1 MGREYLVIGAGQFGK
16 SVAENLT
23 RLRQSVLVVDIQ
35 QKIVESIADEVDA
48 AVTADATDEAA
59 LVELEAASVTTAI
72 VTIGTEAVEAS
83 ILATALLKQLGVPRI
98 IARATNPLHARVL
111 HSVGADEVIAPEEEI
126 GRRLATRLAHPTI
139 KDQLDLGSASLAE
152 VRVPEKFAGRSLREL
167 NIRQRYNVTVIGIQR
182 GGQIMPSPRADEKL
196 SGSDVL
202 LIIGTPDAVQAVAD
216 MV

>member
-1 MGREYLVIGAGQFGK
+1 MGSEYLVIGAGQFGR
-16 SVAENLT
+16 SVAENLR
-23 RLRQSVLVVDIQ
+23 RLGQSVLVVDIQ
-35 QKIVESIADEVDA
+35 QKIIEGIADEVDA
-48 AVTADATDEAA
+48 AVAADATDEAA
-59 LVELEAASVTTAI
+59 LVELKAASVTTAI

-98 IARATNPLHARVL
+98 IARSTNPLHGRVL

-139 KDQLDLGSASLAE
+139 KDQLDLGNASLAE
-152 VRVPEKFAGRSLREL
+152 VRVPERFAGQSLREL

-182 GGQIMPSPRADEKL
+182 DGQIVPNPRADEKL
-196 SGSDVL
+196 AGSDVL
-202 LIIGTPDAVQAVAD
+202 LIIGATDAVQAVAD